1 MYMNTLNSF
10 LLHLQLHSIHIL
22 TKSFTTDSPKSHNPV
37 KSVHFIQ
44 IVSIVLQLLLP
55 IMLALCS
62 MLLYY
67 AQDYAGIID
76 SAYTFHKFTY
86 PFSASFEKYIATGT
100 CRSWPQG
107 CTRAPYIYILL
118 KYKINVIMI
127 MYTVFICIEV
137 QEFIIIS
144 YK

>member
-1 MYMNTLNSF
+1 MNTLNSF
-10 LLHLQLHSIHIL
+10 LLYSQLHSIHIL

-44 IVSIVLQLLLP
+44 IVSIVLQLLP

-67 AQDYAGIID
+67 AQDYETQASTI
-76 SAYTFHKFTY
+76 HKFTY
-86 PFSASFEKYIATGT
+86 PFSASFEKYIATGA

-107 CTRAPYIYILL
+107 FTRAPYILL
-118 KYKINVIMI
+118 KYKCHYDYV
-127 MYTVFICIEV
+127 YLFICKEV

-144 YK
+144 YKW